1 MLQKK
6 IENLVFTNSVLCEK
20 RSFLSNPLHHNI
32 YVSMWLKKLIK
43 LHIIY
48 IRTPK

>member
-20 RSFLSNPLHHNI
+20 RNFLSNPLQNNI
-32 YVSMWLKKLIK
+32 YVSIWLKKLIK
-43 LHIIY
+43 IAHNLY
-48 IRTPK
+48 SYS